1 MLTGGGGWEYNIR
14 KHIFFC
20 KNIFEIYFVIFYL
33 NDQDDPRDNKDCME
47 LEQRAEDVTE
57 TQTCTNEVSEVTKV
71 TKPNK
76 LLFRKP
82 HFNWL
87 RNGNQLIPG

>member
-1 MLTGGGGWEYNIR
+1 
-14 KHIFFC
+14 
-20 KNIFEIYFVIFYL
+20 
-33 NDQDDPRDNKDCME
+33 ME

-57 TQTCTNEVSEVTKV
+57 TKTCTNEVSEVTKV